1 MFHLSL
7 VPTWTYPSYISVILF
22 LSLSLSISLDIVS
35 SFAVVDSLSSMCSLI
50 LVSWSSLLV
59 PFPHWWSCLYSW
71 FQWIGNKLRLSNMSS
86 TQTYLWGFCTS
97 NSLLEISTSA
107 SEQHLK
113 LNVTNVESII
123 SPTPS
128 RSLLLVAMSLS
139 SWPGHTPA
147 SLHLVSWPSS
157 PASTCSVQCH
167 VVSHL
172 LLLCLTLSG
181 HYSDSLLTGLH
192 ASRLALSNVLNIIG
206 RSVSISS
213 LLQMLIVLLCLRAQ
227 SSLHTHFWWSLSLYI
242 NWAPATR
249 TLRSWPQPQAPVLA
263 NSCPSFKTW
272 GPFWESSLIFPSPP

>member
-1 MFHLSL
+1 MALHSLLPPSLNPPWARGIMPSYLISPRHSPCFTSPLSL
-7 VPTWTYPSYISVILF
+7 PGHSLLPTQLF
-22 LSLSLSISLDIVS
+22 YFSLSLSQ
-35 SFAVVDSLSSMCSLI
+35 SLSTLFRASLLLTPFLPCVPEI

-147 SLHLVSWPSS
+147 SLHLVSWTSS

-192 ASRLALSNVLNIIG
+192 ASSLALSNVLNTIG

-213 LLQMLIVLLCLRAQ
+213 LLQMLMVLLCLRAQ
-227 SSLHTHFWWSLSLYI
+227 SSLHTHF
-242 NWAPATR
+242 R
-249 TLRSWPQPQAPVLA
+249 
-263 NSCPSFKTW
+263 
-272 GPFWESSLIFPSPP
+272 